1 MYAKR
6 RLIIKSR
13 HSSKQKLT
21 YADCVFMLETYIG
34 HWILEVCDNKIVFIK
49 PIRFISKVPSGRQ
62 VGKQTT
68 G

>member
-34 HWILEVCDNKIVFIK
+34 HWILEVCENKIVFIK
-49 PIRFISKVPSGRQ
+49 PMRFIVKVTSGRQ
-62 VGKQTT
+62 IRKQTAS
-68 G
+68 